1 MHWLR
6 DTVFGED
13 HSQLRRGSAPQIMA
27 GLRNLTAGLIH
38 ASGRIAIAPTL
49 RWVGRNSIRA
59 LQFLSQT
66 A

>member
-27 GLRNLTAGLIH
+27 GLRNLTTGLIH
-38 ASGRIAIAPTL
+38 ASGRTTIALPCA
-49 RWVGRNSIRA
+49 G
-59 LQFLSQT
+59 
-66 A
+66 